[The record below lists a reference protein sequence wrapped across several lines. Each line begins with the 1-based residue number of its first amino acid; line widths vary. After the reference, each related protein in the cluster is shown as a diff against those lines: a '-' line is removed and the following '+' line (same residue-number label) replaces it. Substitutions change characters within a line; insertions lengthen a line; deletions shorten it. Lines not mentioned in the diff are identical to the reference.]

1 MDVIDGDLGRF
12 LRSRRARI
20 RPEDV
25 GLPAHG
31 RRRVSGLRR
40 EEVALLAGMSAEY
53 YIRLEQQRVRN
64 VSDEVLD
71 AVARVLRLDGTERAH
86 LRRLLRPP
94 DDRRAPLGHVRPG
107 VRMLLDAADSVP
119 AFVLGPRMD
128 VLAWNALAD
137 AVTGFSDMPEG
148 ERNMARQTFLTPR
161 ARTPYRDWPAVAA
174 EAISYLRLY
183 AGRHPDDPLL
193 GPLVADLSADPDFA
207 RLWEEHRVAEKT
219 FGVKLL
225 RHPELGDLDFAYETL
240 ALPGDPDLLV
250 VMYTA
255 DPASPIGRVLARL
268 WRAQRGDLDKPDARV
283 PTAG

>member
-1 MDVIDGDLGRF
+1 MDGDLGRF

-20 RPEDV
+20 RPEDA

-40 EEVALLAGMSAEY
+40 EEVALLAGVSVDY

-71 AVARVLRLDGTERAH
+71 AVARVLRMDGTERAH

-94 DDRRAPLGHVRPG
+94 DDLQAPSAGIRPG

-128 VLAWNALAD
+128 VLAWNALSD
-137 AVTGFSDMPEG
+137 RINGFSAMPAG

-161 ARTPYRDWPAVAA
+161 ARSFYRDWAAVAA
-174 EAISYLRLY
+174 ETIAHLRLY

-193 GPLVADLSADPDFA
+193 GPLVADLSADPGFA

-250 VMYTA
+250 VVYTA
-255 DPASPIGRVLARL
+255 DPASPTGRTLDGLRQAR
-268 WRAQRGDLDKPDARV
+268 RGDLDKPDVRV
-283 PTAG
+283 TTAG

>member
-1 MDVIDGDLGRF
+1 MDGDLGRF

-20 RPEDV
+20 RPEDA
-25 GLPAHG
+25 GFPAHG

-40 EEVALLAGMSAEY
+40 EEVALLAGVSVEY

-71 AVARVLRLDGTERAH
+71 SVARVLRMDGTERAH

-94 DDRRAPLGHVRPG
+94 DDQRAPIAHVRPG
-107 VRMLLDAADSVP
+107 VRMLLDAADSLP
-119 AFVLGPRMD
+119 ACVIGPRMD
-128 VLAWNALAD
+128 VLAWNALSD
-137 AVTGFSDMPEG
+137 RINGFSAVPAC
-148 ERNMARQTFLTPR
+148 ERNMARRTFLTPG
-161 ARTPYRDWPAVAA
+161 ARSFYRDWAAVAA
-174 EAISYLRLY
+174 ETISYLRLY
-183 AGRHPDDPLL
+183 AGRHPDDPVL
-193 GPLVADLSADPDFA
+193 GSLVADLSADPDFA

-240 ALPGDPDLLV
+240 ALPGEPDLLV

-255 DPASPIGRVLARL
+255 DPASPTGRTLERL
-268 WRAQRGDLDKPDARV
+268 RQAHRGDLHDEPSVRV
-283 PTAG
+283 TAAG

>member
-1 MDVIDGDLGRF
+1 MNGDLGRF

-20 RPEDV
+20 RPEDA

-53 YIRLEQQRVRN
+53 YIRLEQERVGN

-94 DDRRAPLGHVRPG
+94 DDRRAPLAHVRPG

-119 AFVLGPRMD
+119 ACVMGPRMD
-128 VLAWNALAD
+128 VLAWNALAERIN
-137 AVTGFSDMPEG
+137 GFSAVPPG
-148 ERNMARQTFLTPR
+148 ERNLARLTFLTPA
-161 ARTPYRDWPAVAA
+161 ARSLYRDWAAVAA

-207 RLWEEHRVAEKT
+207 RLWEEHQVAEKT

-225 RHPELGDLDFAYETL
+225 HHPELGDLDFAYETL
-240 ALPGDPDLLV
+240 ALPGDPELLV

-255 DPASPIGRVLARL
+255 DPASPTGRVLARL
-268 WRAQRGDLDKPDARV
+268 REAREPGV
-283 PTAG
+283 QEAAAG

>member
-1 MDVIDGDLGRF
+1 MDGDLGRF

-20 RPEDV
+20 RPEDA

-40 EEVALLAGMSAEY
+40 EEVALLAGVSAEY

-71 AVARVLRLDGTERAH
+71 AVARVLRMDGTERAH

-94 DDRRAPLGHVRPG
+94 HDRHAPVAHIRPG

-119 AFVLGPRMD
+119 ACVVGPRMD
-128 VLAWNALAD
+128 VLAWNTLGD
-137 AVTGFSDMPEG
+137 RINGFSAMPAG
-148 ERNMARQTFLTPR
+148 ERNMARQTFLSPR
-161 ARTPYRDWPAVAA
+161 ARSFYRDWATVAA
-174 EAISYLRLY
+174 ETIAHLRLY

-193 GPLVADLSADPDFA
+193 APLVADLSADADFA

-225 RHPELGDLDFAYETL
+225 RHPELGDLDFAYETM
-240 ALPGDPDLLV
+240 ALPGEPDLLV

-255 DPASPIGRVLARL
+255 DPASPTGRTLARL
-268 WRAQRGDLDKPDARV
+268 WRAQRGDLDEPGVRV
-283 PTAG
+283 TAAG

>member
-1 MDVIDGDLGRF
+1 MEGDLGRF

-20 RPEDV
+20 RPEDA

-40 EEVALLAGMSAEY
+40 EEVALLAGMSVEY
-53 YIRLEQQRVRN
+53 YIRLEQERVRN

-107 VRMLLDAADSVP
+107 VRMLLEAADSVP

-137 AVTGFSDMPEG
+137 AITGFSDMPAG
-148 ERNMARQTFLTPR
+148 ERNMARQTFLMPR
-161 ARTPYRDWPAVAA
+161 ARSLYRDWAAVAA
-174 EAISYLRLY
+174 ETISYLRLY
-183 AGRHPDDPLL
+183 AGRRPDDPLL
-193 GPLVADLSADPDFA
+193 GSLVADLSADPDFA
-207 RLWEEHRVAEKT
+207 RLWEEHPVAEKT

-255 DPASPIGRVLARL
+255 DPASPTGRVLNRLREAREPGV
-268 WRAQRGDLDKPDARV
+268 REAAA
-283 PTAG
+283 AG

>member
-1 MDVIDGDLGRF
+1 MDGDLGRF

-94 DDRRAPLGHVRPG
+94 GDRRAPLGQVRPG
-107 VRMLLDAADSVP
+107 VRMLLDAAGSVP

-137 AVTGFSDMPEG
+137 AITGFSDMPEG

-161 ARTPYRDWPAVAA
+161 ARSLYRDWPAVAA
-174 EAISYLRLY
+174 ETISYLRLY
-183 AGRHPDDPLL
+183 AGRHPGDPLL
-193 GPLVADLSADPDFA
+193 GPLVAGLSADPGFA

-255 DPASPIGRVLARL
+255 DPASPTGRVLARL
-268 WRAQRGDLDKPDARV
+268 WRAHRGDLDEPDVRV
-283 PTAG
+283 TAAD

>member
-1 MDVIDGDLGRF
+1 MDGDLGRF

-20 RPEDV
+20 RPEDA

-31 RRRVSGLRR
+31 RRRVTGLRR
-40 EEVALLAGMSAEY
+40 EEVALLAGMSVEY

-94 DDRRAPLGHVRPG
+94 DDRRAPLSHVRPG
-107 VRMLLDAADSVP
+107 VRMLLDAADSMP
-119 AFVLGPRMD
+119 AFVIGPRMD
-128 VLAWNALAD
+128 VLAWNALAE
-137 AVTGFSDMPEG
+137 AINGFSGMPEG
-148 ERNMARQTFLTPR
+148 ERNMARQTFLKAR
-161 ARTPYRDWPAVAA
+161 ARSLYRDWSTVAA
-174 EAISYLRLY
+174 ETISYLRLY

-207 RLWEEHRVAEKT
+207 RMWEEHRVAEKT

-240 ALPGDPDLLV
+240 ALPGDPELLV
-250 VMYTA
+250 VMCTA
-255 DPASPIGRVLARL
+255 DPASPTGRTLARL
-268 WRAQRGDLDKPDARV
+268 RRAYQGDLDKPDVRV
-283 PTAG
+283 TAAG

>member
-1 MDVIDGDLGRF
+1 MDGDLGRF

-71 AVARVLRLDGTERAH
+71 AVARVLRLDATERAH

-94 DDRRAPLGHVRPG
+94 DDRRAPLGQVRPG
-107 VRMLLDAADSVP
+107 VRMLLDAAGSVP

-137 AVTGFSDMPEG
+137 AITGFSDMPEG

-193 GPLVADLSADPDFA
+193 DPLVADLSADPDFA